1 VRQGPFEGSGR
12 QVRGAVVRALRSHPS
27 LTRTRLAD
35 ETGFP
40 PERIDVAVG
49 ALATD
54 GLVED
59 VAGAVRLAE

>member
-1 VRQGPFEGSGR
+1 
-12 QVRGAVVRALRSHPS
+12 VRALRSHPS

-40 PERIDVAVG
+40 PERIDTAVG
-49 ALATD
+49 ALTTD